1 MSIQDKVTE
10 IKKLIN
16 LICETIPILV
26 SIIKE
31 IILVVKEL
39 KVSQKGEKMQGHNL
53 PYRKSQKIFTREA
66 VRKKTL
72 NNNVNTMRGGIR
84 LQCVRLR

>member
-26 SIIKE
+26 GIIKE

-39 KVSQKGEKMQGHNL
+39 KVS
-53 PYRKSQKIFTREA
+53 
-66 VRKKTL
+66 
-72 NNNVNTMRGGIR
+72 
-84 LQCVRLR
+84 